1 MYREYAHEITLD
13 CPLSEAMPLFT
24 PKGEEAW
31 VPDWKPD
38 YITPETG
45 ETCKEMLFITSHGDE
60 MTYWT
65 CMDWQPE
72 QGHVRYLRLTPAS
85 RVGFVDVLCQE
96 DGSNKTRVR
105 VTYQLHALSS
115 SGHTYLNEMTQDVF
129 MGMIDEW
136 QQLIAGN
143 VQARA

>member
-13 CPLSEAMPLFT
+13 CPPSEAMPLFT

-38 YITPETG
+38 YITPDTG

-60 MTYWT
+60 ATYWT

-72 QGHVRYLRLTPAS
+72 DGHVRYLRLTPAS
-85 RVGFVDVLCQE
+85 RIGFVDVLCQA
-96 DGSNKTRVR
+96 DGSDKTRVR

-115 SGHTYLNEMTQDVF
+115 SGHTYLTEMTQDVF
-129 MGMIDEW
+129 AKMIDEW
-136 QQLIAGN
+136 EQLITGN
-143 VQARA
+143 VQM